1 MGCTVLARCRD
12 WPNGARWVVAV
23 YTGIRQGEAL
33 ALTWRDVQL
42 ADPASLTVRLS
53 AARVRGERVVKKPKS
68 KKVSFEDAFQ
78 KVQQDQ
84 ETADD
89 RFKEAFMKEK
99 DRLKVTEKKF
109 EENMKRK
116 DELEM
121 PIKPIDLD

>member
-1 MGCTVLARCRD
+1 MDRKSSTIRVQCTCCE
-12 WPNGARWVVAV
+12 AV
-23 YTGIRQGEAL
+23 
-33 ALTWRDVQL
+33 
-42 ADPASLTVRLS
+42 LTVDKAS
-53 AARVRGERVVKKPKS
+53 GEVIFTEKPKS

-78 KVQQDQ
+78 KVQQDK

-89 RFKEAFMKEK
+89 RFKDAFMKEK
-99 DRLKVTEKKF
+99 DRMKVIDKKF

>member
-1 MGCTVLARCRD
+1 MDRKPTSLRVQCTCCD
-12 WPNGARWVVAV
+12 AV
-23 YTGIRQGEAL
+23 
-33 ALTWRDVQL
+33 
-42 ADPASLTVRLS
+42 LTVDKAS
-53 AARVRGERVVKKPKS
+53 GEVVFTEKPKT

-78 KVQQDQ
+78 KVRQDQ

-99 DRLKVTEKKF
+99 DRMKVIDKKF